1 MTVTVQDDRLYRKV
15 ILRIIPFICLCYII
29 AMIDRLNIGYA
40 KLQFLGDLNLT
51 EVQFGVA
58 ASFFYVGYILFEIPS
73 NLMLHRLGIGL
84 TFLRIMTLWGVTTV
98 LLAFVTNALHFYGL
112 RFTIGLAEAGF
123 VPGVILYIT
132 YWFPERLRGRM
143 TSIFM
148 VANPA
153 AGIIGGPLAG
163 WILTATNNAHGIA
176 GWRYLFLIEGL
187 PAIILGVTAFFYLP
201 RGPQSATWLTADE
214 KARIRRDLDAGPVA
228 PNQQPHTFAGALA
241 SGRVWTFC
249 LVYFLFFC
257 VLNALLVWTPTLLRS
272 VGGISIM
279 NIGWLSGAISVVA
292 MIGTLVLGAHS
303 DRRKERRWHVIG
315 SGLVL
320 GLSFALLPLVSSSL
334 AGTAILLSI
343 ASVTAFSFVALFW
356 TIPSAYLRGTAA
368 AGGLALI
375 SSVGAIG
382 GVLSPIFIGYMKDL
396 TGGYY
401 GALGT
406 FGVAMMLGMP
416 ILYACTRPAT
426 RHEQIVATPATP

>member
-1 MTVTVQDDRLYRKV
+1 MTATVHEDRLYRKV
-15 ILRIIPFICLCYII
+15 VLRIIPLICLCYII

-40 KLQFLGDLNLT
+40 KLQFLGDLHLT

-58 ASFFYVGYILFEIPS
+58 ASCFYVGYILFEIPS
-73 NLMLHRLGIGL
+73 NLMLHWLGIGV

-98 LLAFVTNALHFYGL
+98 LLAFATDALHFYGL

-163 WILTATNNAHGIA
+163 WILTATNNVNGIA

-201 RGPQSATWLTADE
+201 RGPQSAKWLTTAE
-214 KARIRRDLDAGPVA
+214 KAIIARDLDTGPITRK
-228 PNQQPHTFAGALA
+228 QQPHTFTNALV

-292 MIGTLVLGAHS
+292 MIGTLVLGIHS
-303 DRRKERRWHVIG
+303 DRRNERRWHVLG
-315 SGLVL
+315 SGFVL
-320 GLSFALLPLVSSSL
+320 GLCFALLPVISSSL
-334 AGTAILLSI
+334 VGTAILLSL
-343 ASVTAFSFVALFW
+343 ASITAFSFVALFW

-375 SSVGAIG
+375 SSIGAIG
-382 GVLSPIFIGYMKDL
+382 GVLSPIFIGYMKDI
-396 TGGYY
+396 TGSYY

-416 ILYACTRPAT
+416 ILYACTRPAEH
-426 RHEQIVATPATP
+426 REQIAGTPATP